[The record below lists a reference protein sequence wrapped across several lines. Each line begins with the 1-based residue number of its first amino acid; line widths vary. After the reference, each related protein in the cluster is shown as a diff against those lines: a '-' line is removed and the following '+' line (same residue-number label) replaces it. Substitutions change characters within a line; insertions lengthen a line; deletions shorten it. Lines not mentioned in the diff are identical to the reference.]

1 MCRFSDDWC
10 KDTLNQYNCQVERLE
25 GAQVWLEQG
34 EEEEEKQ
41 GEKEVLCG
49 TIEGVKQ
56 SDKLED
62 NTYRYTK

>member
-10 KDTLNQYNCQVERLE
+10 KNTLNQYNCQVERLE
-25 GAQVWLEQG
+25 GAQVWLKQG
-34 EEEEEKQ
+34 EEAEEKE

-62 NTYRYTK
+62 NTYRY